1 LTTKA
6 EQCKCIV
13 AVRVRGTISA
23 QREARATLDM
33 LHLNRTNHA
42 VIVDNRPA
50 TMGMLK
56 RAQSYITWGEISKE
70 TLTMLLAKRGRLEG
84 DKKLTDEY
92 AQKIGCKSISDLA
105 DAILSCKVEY
115 WKLAN
120 VKPTF
125 KLHPPSKGFK
135 GNIKKS
141 FRAGGEAGYR
151 GEAINELVK
160 RMV

>member
-1 LTTKA
+1 MAKKA
-6 EQCKCIV
+6 EECKCIA

-33 LHLNRTNHA
+33 LHLSRTNHA
-42 VIVDNRPA
+42 VVVDNRPA

-56 RAQSYITWGEISKE
+56 RAQSYVTWGEISKE
-70 TLTMLLAKRGRLEG
+70 TLTMLLTKRGRLAG

-92 AQKIGCKSISDLA
+92 AQKVGCKSISDLA

-120 VKPTF
+120 VQPVF

-135 GNIKKS
+135 GKIKKS